1 MFFHVGS
8 KQDSLPKPTVTIL
21 ATVFVI
27 ASLAGQFLLADPA
40 SATLRHNPPVV
51 SEVCNPTTDIGQPY
65 ACSWAIQDTD
75 GFEDGITVSA
85 LNDTIDSAEGA
96 VDSGNLLSLDTPMN
110 DRRR

>member
-51 SEVCNPTTDIGQPY
+51 LEI
-65 ACSWAIQDTD
+65 
-75 GFEDGITVSA
+75 
-85 LNDTIDSAEGA
+85 L
-96 VDSGNLLSLDTPMN
+96 
-110 DRRR
+110 